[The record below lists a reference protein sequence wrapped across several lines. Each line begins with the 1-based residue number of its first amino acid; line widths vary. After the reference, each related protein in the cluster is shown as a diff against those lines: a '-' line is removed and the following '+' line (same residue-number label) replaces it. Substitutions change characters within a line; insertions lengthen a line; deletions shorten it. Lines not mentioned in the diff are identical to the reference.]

1 MPRRAFIR
9 LVRLLAVASACLL
22 PAGVAHAEVPA
33 NDLPTAATPAPAL
46 AWTTLSGTQDVV
58 VQAADWADATT
69 GPEDG
74 DPPSCTG
81 AVGFRS
87 MWYSIPVPEAAVL
100 RVSVISTDTARY
112 QPVVTILDSKFDEV
126 ACGVAAIGKPGAT
139 ANATAYVTP
148 TVDATGAVAPQTYLV
163 RVAQVLNNTP
173 SAGLPIVTVRFA
185 GRDVTAPH
193 VTVAKPDRVQPRT
206 RVVYSGDATT
216 DGASKV
222 DPSTALW
229 KFFDKVNGRPVA
241 SERPGMHVFYTW
253 HSTGPHMVS
262 FDVKDFAGNESMYR
276 FTTLVRD
283 TVPPSVS
290 FHLQPPEPGARTLR
304 VIVKASESVRLR
316 LLVMQAGRARPLL
329 QKFVSFWG
337 DKPHKRSIPLS
348 SGVRSGLMVV
358 GGIARD
364 MSGNAT
370 ALPQCVFDP
379 VTGRGPCIT
388 P

>member
-9 LVRLLAVASACLL
+9 LVRLLAVASACLV
-22 PAGVAHAEVPA
+22 PAGVAHAEPPA
-33 NDLPTAATPAPAL
+33 NDVAAVPAPAL

-58 VQAADWADATT
+58 VQAADWGDATT

-87 MWYSIPVPEAAVL
+87 IWYYVDVPEAAVL
-100 RVSVISTDTARY
+100 RVTVISTDTARY
-112 QPVVTILDSKFDEV
+112 QPEVTILDSNSNEL

-148 TVDATGAVAPQTYLV
+148 AIDAAGGTSPQRYLV
-163 RVAQVLNNTP
+163 RVAQVSNSSP
-173 SAGLPIVTVRFA
+173 SAGLPVITVRFA

-193 VTVAKPDRVQPRT
+193 IYVASPDRVQPRT
-206 RVVYSGDATT
+206 PVAYSALQTT
-216 DGASKV
+216 DGASQV
-222 DPSTALW
+222 DLSSAQWT
-229 KFFDKVNGRPVA
+229 FFDKING
-241 SERPGMHVFYTW
+241 HVVPRSLKGIRVTYNW
-253 HSTGPHMVS
+253 HSTGPRAVA

-316 LLVMQAGRARPLL
+316 LLVMQAGRAKPLL
-329 QKFVSFWG
+329 QKSVSFWG
-337 DKPHKRSIPLS
+337 DKQHRRSIPLGR
-348 SGVRSGLMVV
+348 GVRSGLMVV

-364 MSGNAT
+364 MSDNAT

-379 VTGRGPCIT
+379 VTGRGDCIT